1 MCVPLGIVYRWQLLN
16 VFPNSDLV
24 RLSFCTEILQSP
36 DVELKTITEVDRGI
50 RQLVFTWKV
59 GWRMDQRQSEEIIRK
74 GLMKAV

>member
-1 MCVPLGIVYRWQLLN
+1 M
-16 VFPNSDLV
+16 FPNSDLV
-24 RLSFCTEILQSP
+24 RLSFCTEILQSL